1 MAYYFIQA
9 LTIINMA
16 NPSIVKYIKD
26 TLSAGYTEAQ
36 VRNTLIKQG
45 WYPEEVNEALF
56 AVRSEVT
63 GVPKAT
69 VTTGIPAKPVATTTN
84 KAQDAGK
91 AKPGPSILKGSL
103 IMALAGGAVIIINS
117 VLVFLQVGDALSLFI
132 TNMDLS
138 LLGVMGIALSEFDSF
153 IINIVIGGFL
163 AGTSFILYRMPE
175 SSRLTGIFII
185 ALSLI
190 AVMVGNGFLI
200 GGALA
205 IIGGI
210 LAVLGK

>member
-1 MAYYFIQA
+1 MV
-9 LTIINMA
+9 

-36 VRNTLIKQG
+36 IRSALIKQG
-45 WYPEEVNEALF
+45 WYPEEVDEALS
-56 AVRSEVT
+56 AVRSEAT

-69 VTTGIPAKPVATTTN
+69 VTTGVPAKPSAAAD

-91 AKPGPSILKGSL
+91 AKPAPGIFKGSF

-132 TNMDLS
+132 TNVNLS
-138 LLGVMGIALSEFDSF
+138 LLGVMGITMSEFDSF

-163 AGTSFILYRMPE
+163 AGTSYVLYSMPE
-175 SSRLTGIFII
+175 NSRLTGIFII

-200 GGALA
+200 GGVLA
-205 IIGGI
+205 IIGGV
-210 LAVLGK
+210 LAVLGR